1 MLMNEI
7 PMDSLMALAEERRRR
22 YTGEAERFRLARFL
36 TRSRR
41 ARRRDARHRE
51 VDGGADAA
59 GTRVTAAGHDLC
71 A

>member
-7 PMDSLMALAEERRRR
+7 PMDSLMALADERRRR
-22 YTGEAERFRLARFL
+22 YTREAERFRLARLL

-41 ARRRDARHRE
+41 RARRQDREHRSTDAT
-51 VDGGADAA
+51 